1 MGQKGGNFAV
11 LFHLPNIRGEEVV
24 NTMGD
29 LAYAYGEGNGWEF
42 LAVDI
47 SQSGD
52 HDFGFKLKALPA
64 LYFYHTYMGVTTKE
78 AYPGEDMAANQVAAE
93 MAKFQYKLLK
103 KRLDETAYSDE
114 DEDGKEDEDSEE
126 GAGGGTEEQAR
137 PKTEFFGMTSVL
149 EVDSANFESVMADK
163 APIILKLYAPWC
175 GHCQSM
181 KPNYIAAADRMK
193 RSKFPVRF
201 AAVDCDSDNNKPL
214 CQQFGIKSFPTIV
227 YREAK
232 AALSEFK
239 AYEGERSEEALYEFA
254 FGLAGEL
261 ATVRPVAELTGQTAL
276 QSECLGFGG
285 YGTSTVCIIAF
296 LPDIYE
302 GGKSARN
309 AHLAAL
315 KDLAKAEGQPG
326 PGLPVERPRGPV
338 RTGENLRHRGV
349 RVPQGGG
356 LLAREG
362 RPHRV
367 RRRLRGDGDRPL
379 LREPPPRGQ
388 VQALRGSGRRGRP
401 GVGRGGR
408 PGARGGGALARGPH
422 GRRLEETAPG
432 RGVRVAAGAPPGRPR
447 GGHRD

>member
-103 KRLDETAYSDE
+103 KRLDETAFGDE
-114 DEDGKEDEDSEE
+114 DEEGKEDEDSEE

-137 PKTEFFGMTSVL
+137 PKTEFFSMTSVL

-201 AAVDCDSDNNKPL
+201 AAVDCDSDNYKPL

-254 FGLAGEL
+254 FGLAGGL
-261 ATVRPVAELTGQTAL
+261 ATARPVAELTGQKAL

-285 YGTSTVCIIAF
+285 HGTSTVCIIAF

-315 KDLAKAEGQPG
+315 KDLTKAEKASQDQGYLWSVPG
-326 PGLPVERPRGPV
+326 AQSGLEKTFGIEAYGYPRVVAYLPEKGAHAV
-338 RTGENLRHRGV
+338 YAGAFEATEI
-349 RVPQGGG
+349 
-356 LLAREG
+356 G
-362 RPHRV
+362 RFCAS
-367 RRRLRGDGDRPL
+367 L
-379 LREPPPRGQ
+379 
-388 VQALRGSGRRGRP
+388 RRGAKFKP
-401 GVGRGGR
+401 SGEVAAVDAPAWDGEDA
-408 PGARGGGALARGPH
+408 PA
-422 GRRLEETAPG
+422 LEEDEFSLEDLMG
-432 RGVRVAAGAPPGRPR
+432 
-447 GGHRD
+447 DD

>member
-1 MGQKGGNFAV
+1 MEQKGGNFAV

-24 NTMGD
+24 NTMGE

-78 AYPGEDMAANQVAAE
+78 AFPGEDMAANQVAAE

-103 KRLDETAYSDE
+103 KRLDETAYGDE
-114 DEDGKEDEDSEE
+114 DEEGKEDEGSKE

-137 PKTEFFGMTSVL
+137 PKSEFFGMTSVL
-149 EVDSANFESVMADK
+149 EVDFANFESVMADK

-201 AAVDCDSDNNKPL
+201 AAVDCDNDNNKPL
-214 CQQFGIKSFPTIV
+214 CQQFGIKSFPTIL

-239 AYEGERSEEALYEFA
+239 PYEGERSEDALYEFA

-261 ATVRPVAELTGQTAL
+261 ARARPVAELTGQKAL

-285 YGTSTVCIIAF
+285 HGTSTVCIIAF

-315 KDLAKAEGQPG
+315 KDLAKAEKASQDQGYLWSVPGAQPALEKTFG
-326 PGLPVERPRGPV
+326 IEAYGYPSVVAYLPEKGAHTVYAGAFEA
-338 RTGENLRHRGV
+338 TEI
-349 RVPQGGG
+349 
-356 LLAREG
+356 G
-362 RPHRV
+362 RFCAS
-367 RRRLRGDGDRPL
+367 L
-379 LREPPPRGQ
+379 
-388 VQALRGSGRRGRP
+388 RRGAKFKP
-401 GVGRGGR
+401 SGEVAAVDAPAWDGEDA
-408 PGARGGGALARGPH
+408 PA
-422 GRRLEETAPG
+422 LEEDEFSLEDLMG
-432 RGVRVAAGAPPGRPR
+432 
-447 GGHRD
+447 DD